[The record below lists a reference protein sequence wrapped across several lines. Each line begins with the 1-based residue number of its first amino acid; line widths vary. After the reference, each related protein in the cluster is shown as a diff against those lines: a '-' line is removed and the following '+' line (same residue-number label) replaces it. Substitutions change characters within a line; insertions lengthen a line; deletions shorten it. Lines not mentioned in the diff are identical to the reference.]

1 MSSKS
6 PSLLLLESSFL
17 RLGQIVA
24 SFDIP
29 EPEKIWRPATA
40 QAFAEKL
47 ILCPTDTTAFALM
60 QRDQEAAIAFVELFG
75 VVLRQARSGAPKPR
89 PEPHSETTPFYH
101 AAAFVVDY
109 CKAILEVDPASYE
122 DA

>member
-17 RLGQIVA
+17 RLGQIVL

-29 EPEKIWRPATA
+29 DPKKIWRPATA
-40 QAFAEKL
+40 RAFAEEL
-47 ILCPTDTTAFALM
+47 ILCPDEATAFALM
-60 QRDQEAAIAFVELFG
+60 RSRPEAAIAFVELFG
-75 VVLRQARSGAPKPR
+75 VVLRQARSGETKPR
-89 PEPHSETTPFYH
+89 SEPPTETTPFYH
-101 AAAFVVDY
+101 AAAFVLDY
-109 CKAILEVDPASYE
+109 CKAILEVDPASYA